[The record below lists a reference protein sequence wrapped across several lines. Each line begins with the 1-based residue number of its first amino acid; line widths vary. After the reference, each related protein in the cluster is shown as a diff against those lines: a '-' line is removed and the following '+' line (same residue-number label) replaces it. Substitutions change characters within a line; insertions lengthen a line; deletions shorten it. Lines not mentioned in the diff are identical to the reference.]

1 MPTKLNSKV
10 RRSTVLSLVGF
21 LLAGAASWHQAAVA
35 QATAKPIK
43 VTYAVA
49 TRDLNVGYP
58 FATLPLGL
66 GYFAEEGLDVD
77 VVPGTSSAGTIQLL
91 MSGRAQVGVVVTD
104 PAVVQRAKSGLPVKS
119 FYAISRRNGF
129 VMVVPEG
136 SPIRN
141 FADLRGKKLG
151 TSDLGSGAHVYVNVR
166 LGQAG
171 IPEDAVTQVN
181 VGYGAPAFEAL
192 MNGKIDALATFTGAR
207 ARMEGAGY
215 KFRQLPQA
223 GFEDKM
229 YSYNLYAT
237 DQYIAANPEVIEK
250 IGRATAK
257 ATVFMKANP
266 EAAVRV
272 FWKQYPERAPKNQN
286 DPKELEKDLA
296 ILKAQMYDMK
306 ADELPMEFHW
316 GSQDREA
323 WGALQDYLKS
333 AGMVATPKDV
343 GEYFYAG
350 QQAGYIKFDRS
361 AVISKAKAWK
371 P

>member
-1 MPTKLNSKV
+1 MASELKSMV
-10 RRSTVLSLVGF
+10 RRAAVVSLVGA
-21 LLAGAASWHQAAVA
+21 LLAAAGWQQAALA
-35 QATAKPIK
+35 QTAAKPVKI
-43 VTYAVA
+43 TYAVA

-58 FATLPLGL
+58 FATLPLAL

-77 VVPGTSSAGTIQLL
+77 VVPGSSSAATIQLL
-91 MSGRAQVGVVVTD
+91 VSGRAQVGVVVTD
-104 PAVVQRAKSGLPVKS
+104 PAVVQRAKSGLKVKS
-119 FYAISRRNGF
+119 FYAVSRRNGF
-129 VMVVPEG
+129 VMVVPEN
-136 SPIRN
+136 SPIKS

-151 TSDLGSGAHVYVNVR
+151 SADLGSGANVYVSAR
-166 LGQAG
+166 LRQAG
-171 IPEDAVTQVN
+171 IPDNAVEQVN
-181 VGYGAPAFEAL
+181 VGYGTPAFEAL
-192 MNGKIDALATFTGAR
+192 MSGKIDALATFSGAR

-215 KFRQLPQA
+215 RFKQLPPA

-237 DQYIAANPEVIEK
+237 DDFIAANPDVIEK

-266 EAAVRV
+266 EAAVRI

-306 ADELPMEFHW
+306 ADELPMEFAW
-316 GSQDREA
+316 GSQDRAA
-323 WGALQDYLKS
+323 WTALQDYLKG
-333 AGMVATPKDV
+333 ADLVTTPKDV

-350 QQAGYIKFDRS
+350 RQAGYLKFDR
-361 AVISKAKAWK
+361 AAIITKAKAWK

>member
-1 MPTKLNSKV
+1 MTSNLKSRT
-10 RRSTVLSLVGF
+10 RRNALIALSAS
-21 LLAGAASWHQAAVA
+21 LAAATAFQGVA
-35 QATAKPIK
+35 TAQTTAKPIK

-58 FATLPLGL
+58 FATLPLAL
-66 GYFAEEGLDVD
+66 GYFAEEGLEVE

-91 MSGRAQVGVVVTD
+91 VSGRVQVGVVVTD
-104 PAVVQRAKSGLPVKS
+104 PAVIQRAKSGLKVKS
-119 FYAISRRNGF
+119 FYAVSRRNGF
-129 VMVVPEG
+129 AMAVLSD
-136 SPIRN
+136 SPIKS
-141 FADLRGKKLG
+141 FADLKGKKLG
-151 TSDLGSGAHVYVNVR
+151 SADMGSGANVYVDAR
-166 LGQAG
+166 LIQAG
-171 IPEDAVTQVN
+171 LSPDAVSQIN

-192 MNGKIDALATFTGAR
+192 TTGKIDALATFSGQTAR
-207 ARMEGAGY
+207 FTNAGY
-215 KFRQLPQA
+215 SFRLLPKA

-237 DQYIAANPEVIEK
+237 DEYIAAHPEVLEK

-266 EAAVRV
+266 EAAVRI

-306 ADELPMEFHW
+306 AEELPMDFAW
-316 GSQDREA
+316 GSQDREG
-323 WGALQDYLKS
+323 WTALQDYLKE
-333 AGMVATPKDV
+333 AGMVPTPLDV
-343 GEYFYAG
+343 GEYYYAAR
-350 QQAGYIKFDRS
+350 QASYTKFDH
-361 AVISKAKAWK
+361 AAIIAKARAWK

>member
-1 MPTKLNSKV
+1 MASELKSKV
-10 RRSTVLSLVGF
+10 RRGTVASLVGA
-21 LLAGAASWHQAAVA
+21 LLAVAGWQQAAVA
-35 QATAKPIK
+35 QTAAKTIK

-58 FATLPLGL
+58 FATLPLAL

-77 VVPGTSSAGTIQLL
+77 VVPGTSSAATIQLL
-91 MSGRAQVGVVVTD
+91 VSGRAQVGVVVTD
-104 PAVVQRAKSGLPVKS
+104 PAVVQRAKSGLKVKS
-119 FYAISRRNGF
+119 FYAVSRRNGF
-129 VMVVPEG
+129 VLVVPEG
-136 SPIRN
+136 SPIKT

-151 TSDLGSGAHVYVNVR
+151 TSDLGSGANVYVDVR

-171 IPEDAVTQVN
+171 IPHDAVTQVN
-181 VGYGAPAFEAL
+181 VGYGTPAFEAL
-192 MNGKIDALATFTGAR
+192 TSGRIDALATFTGAR

-215 KFRQLPQA
+215 RFRQLPQA

-237 DQYIAANPEVIEK
+237 DEFIAANPEVIEK

-266 EAAVRV
+266 EAAVRI

-296 ILKAQMYDMK
+296 ILKAQMHDMK
-306 ADELPMEFHW
+306 ADELPMEFAW

-323 WGALQDYLKS
+323 WGALQDYLKA

-343 GEYFYAG
+343 GEYFYASR
-350 QQAGYIKFDRS
+350 QAGYVKFDRA
-361 AVISKAKAWK
+361 AVVAKAKAWK